1 MSFSSAAE
9 HLNSVYKGRLVPK
22 NAYSTNSSTIA
33 LIHPLDVTSFIMA
46 EQLRGRLGDL
56 CDQKMAAK
64 ALFRLHQSSYTIEKS
79 STACIHHSPTH
90 PIDM

>member
-1 MSFSSAAE
+1 
-9 HLNSVYKGRLVPK
+9 
-22 NAYSTNSSTIA
+22 
-33 LIHPLDVTSFIMA
+33 MA

-56 CDQKMAAK
+56 CAQKMAAK